1 MSNFDPIVECNRIK
15 MYNWQQQNWPNFRYS
30 LSGIK
35 PKLYQFSEKIGN
47 TRGLLESLS
56 EVEKQHST
64 IEMLTTEAIKTSE
77 IEGEFLSRED
87 VRSSIINELGFGAG
101 KRLVSDRR
109 SEGIGKLMVRLRETY
124 TEPLTKETL
133 FIWHTLLMA
142 GSSGISIGSWRS
154 SDYPMRIVSG
164 PVGNEI
170 IHFEAPPSSKVPVEM
185 SRFFDWFEKTAPNG
199 EQAIEQPLVRAAIA
213 HLYFE
218 SIHPFEDGNGRIGRA
233 ISEKSIAQFFG
244 KPMLFSLSK
253 TISKDRKVYYNALN
267 KGQHSNEISDWIRYF
282 VDLCLDAQSDALESV
297 SYMLK
302 KVRFFDTYHA
312 KLNVRQTKALR
323 KMLDEGPDGFE
334 GGMSVK
340 KYVSIT
346 RSSKAT
352 ATRDLRDLVIKMIL
366 TPSGEGRGRRYFINL
381 P

>member
-1 MSNFDPIVECNRIK
+1 